1 MLIQLGKHHKIFGIS
16 TKVNSISCPNDNIH
30 FSLVHMLDL
39 DIIVAGIDNIHA
51 TDCIFLGKSGSVE
64 YWTLVVNRTWGTRY
78 WRWPRRWQGFRKL
91 RPQGKCW
98 KSNIVFCLPHKGIV
112 LSRLS
117 VIWVSTK
124 TCVHCNALD
133 LWDQVKRTKKRTLE
147 VEKDWI
153 AREGTRLN
161 RKMKIK
167 AFLSLMRF

>member
-39 DIIVAGIDNIHA
+39 DIIVAGIDNIHS
-51 TDCIFLGKSGSVE
+51 TYCIFWEIWFSGILKLWWWFGPEVLVTDDDHAGGKVSANSDHKE
-64 YWTLVVNRTWGTRY
+64 NAESQIL
-78 WRWPRRWQGFRKL
+78 F
-91 RPQGKCW
+91 
-98 KSNIVFCLPHKGIV
+98 FCLPHKGIV

-161 RKMKIK
+161 RNE
-167 AFLSLMRF
+167 FLLPMRL